1 MERSDSSEQAL
12 DQRIPRNEI
21 PIGQT
26 ETMAFGQQAGPPASA
41 RQLQELTQLVLD
53 AGHDGLRGARH
64 PLGLSQRQAAGRFT
78 RDEADDLIS
87 RLQATDEALP
97 LPEAAESARS
107 AAAQKVLRVMQ
118 ADQLAIELERRGWT
132 VIPP

>member
-1 MERSDSSEQAL
+1 
-12 DQRIPRNEI
+12 
-21 PIGQT
+21 
-26 ETMAFGQQAGPPASA
+26 MAFGQQAGPPASA

-53 AGHDGLRGARH
+53 AGHEGLREARH

-87 RLQATDEALP
+87 RLQATDEAP
-97 LPEAAESARS
+97 PAPEAAESARS
-107 AAAQKVLRVMQ
+107 AAAQKVLRVMP
-118 ADQLAIELERRGWT
+118 ADHLAIELERRGWT

>member
-1 MERSDSSEQAL
+1 
-12 DQRIPRNEI
+12 
-21 PIGQT
+21 
-26 ETMAFGQQAGPPASA
+26 MAFGQQAGPPASA

-53 AGHDGLRGARH
+53 AGHEGLREARH

-87 RLQATDEALP
+87 RLQSTDEAP
-97 LPEAAESARS
+97 PVPAAAESSRS
-107 AAAQKVLRVMQ
+107 AAAQKVLRVMP